1 MKRFLLAKVL
11 VASFMLVC
19 LMSLSIVV
27 APQAKASFSGK
38 IAKAVPG
45 SSLGVSNVNATTSNN
60 GATVNLNF
68 KGDANTDYTVS
79 ILLDLVPNNFDVTT
93 DDAGNASVTFN
104 SLVQGGSYTF
114 FFRKNVEGIDL
125 TSDAYHLISYKPS
138 GNVSN
143 VEIVYTTDRSSAVS
157 FTGNANSPYSL
168 VTRYVT
174 GSRATTD
181 VTTGDNGNGTG
192 NATGPLAGLN
202 NSSANEVSL
211 TFFFQITTAGQPDSD
226 RYSFTLDK

>member
-1 MKRFLLAKVL
+1 MKRFLLTTIVT
-11 VASFMLVC
+11 ASLLLVC
-19 LMSLSIVV
+19 LVSLIVAV
-27 APQAKASFSGK
+27 APKAKASTSDQIGN
-38 IAKAVPG
+38 AASA

-60 GATVNLNF
+60 GATVSLKF
-68 KGDANTDYTVS
+68 KGDANTNYTVS
-79 ILLDLVPNNFDVTT
+79 LILDLSRNNFTAPT
-93 DDAGNASVTFN
+93 DGAGNASVAFN
-104 SLVQGGSYTF
+104 SLRSGGSYTF
-114 FFRKNVEGIDL
+114 FIRKTVNGQDI

-143 VEIVYTTDRSSAVS
+143 VVIVYTTDRSSAVS

-181 VTTGDNGNGTG
+181 VTTGDNGNGTS
-192 NATGPLAGLN
+192 PLAGLN
-202 NSSANEVSL
+202 SSSSNELSR